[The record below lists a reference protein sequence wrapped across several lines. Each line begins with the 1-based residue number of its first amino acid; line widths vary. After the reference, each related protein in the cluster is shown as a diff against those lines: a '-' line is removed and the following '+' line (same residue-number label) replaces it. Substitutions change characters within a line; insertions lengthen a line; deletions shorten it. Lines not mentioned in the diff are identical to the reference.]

1 MLAGA
6 AFLHKYQSS
15 PSRPSY
21 HKMLAFSFAVII
33 STNFFFL
40 WSDTP
45 FFQGFWNFIAAIP
58 YFFVEVMV
66 DLSVIS
72 IGKHVDELL
81 LIITACFGIGALA
94 APIIIRILGISAY
107 IVFAVILG
115 ALIPL
120 ILYLPSPEA
129 SQ

>member
-6 AFLHKYQSS
+6 ALFQKYQSW
-15 PSRPSY
+15 PNRPSY
-21 HKMLAFSFAVII
+21 HKIIASSFAVIA

-45 FFQGFWNFIAAIP
+45 FFQGLWNFIAAIP
-58 YFFVEVMV
+58 YFFVEVMIDLCIINV
-66 DLSVIS
+66 D
-72 IGKHVDELL
+72 KNVDELL
-81 LIITACFGIGALA
+81 LLITACFGIGALA
-94 APIIIRILGISAY
+94 APIIIRILGLNAY
-107 IVFAVILG
+107 IVFAVILV

-129 SQ
+129 TQ